1 MIRRLSLL
9 AVLVS
14 MAALAVCADEI
25 TLKDGSKIQGAIV
38 GFQGNSFRVKTSY
51 GFAVVRKDDIVSIRV
66 TDAAKAPA
74 KDAAE
79 AKKAD
84 PAEKPRHADTAHLS
98 STPVERAATT
108 PSASPAKVPAVP
120 STAKNPAAP
129 QASPQPAGHSPEM
142 ASVTSPSAPAPPAVP
157 AVPAVIRERVDGNT
171 YINDTYGFSM
181 YKPPDWNLIAGARTL
196 LPGAITAMGT
206 DDQTTYLLIGQD
218 SAQKSIESQMQATVN
233 RLAGIMDNFQPLG
246 EARVNISGIPAVERR
261 FRGNVDQHDWS
272 GVVVVIPRGPIV
284 FTIFGM
290 TYAET
295 DLVQIQENVIART
308 IASIQFA
315 QPN

>member
-1 MIRRLSLL
+1 MMWRVSLL

-14 MAALAVCADEI
+14 IAALAVCADEI

-51 GFAVVRKDDIVSIRV
+51 GFAVVRKDEVVSIRV
-66 TDAAKAPA
+66 TDAAKASA

-79 AKKAD
+79 AKKTD
-84 PAEKPRHADTAHLS
+84 PAEKPRRTDAERASSKPAD
-98 STPVERAATT
+98 RAATA
-108 PSASPAKVPAVP
+108 PPASSEKVAAVQPA
-120 STAKNPAAP
+120 AKNPAAS

-142 ASVTSPSAPAPPAVP
+142 ATVASPSAPAPPAGPV
-157 AVPAVIRERVDGNT
+157 APAVIRERVDGNT
-171 YINDTYGFSM
+171 YVNDTYAFSM

-218 SAQKSIESQMQATVN
+218 AAQKSIENQMQTTVR
-233 RLAGIMDNFQPLG
+233 RLAGIMDNFQALG

-284 FTIFGM
+284 FT
-290 TYAET
+290 
-295 DLVQIQENVIART
+295 
-308 IASIQFA
+308 
-315 QPN
+315 

>member
-9 AVLVS
+9 AALVAIAS
-14 MAALAVCADEI
+14 LVVCADEI
-25 TLKDGSKIQGAIV
+25 TLKDGSKIDGAIV

-51 GFAVVRKDDIVSIRV
+51 GFAVVRKDEIVSIRV
-66 TDAAKAPA
+66 VNAGKPAA
-74 KDAAE
+74 KDAADP
-79 AKKAD
+79 KKDDA
-84 PAEKPRHADTAHLS
+84 AEKSARADTGRSNSAALERATTAPSVS
-98 STPVERAATT
+98 STKAA
-108 PSASPAKVPAVP
+108 AV
-120 STAKNPAAP
+120 APAAESP
-129 QASPQPAGHSPEM
+129 TTQLASAQRAGHSPEM
-142 ASVTSPSAPAPPAVP
+142 ANAASPATAAPPTVP
-157 AVPAVIRERVDGNT
+157 AAPAVIRERVDGNT

-196 LPGAITAMGT
+196 LPGAITALGT

-218 SAQKSIESQMQATVN
+218 AAQKSIESQMQATVS
-233 RLAGIMDNFQPLG
+233 RLAGIMDKFQPLG
-246 EARVNISGIPAVERR
+246 EARVNISGMPAIERR
-261 FRGNVDQHDWS
+261 FRGSVDQHDWS

-284 FTIFGM
+284 FMIFGM

-315 QPN
+315 QN